1 MSHRFFLE
9 SETAD
14 PIAIGTELT
23 LEGDQAHH
31 AIHVMRF
38 QPGDSFVLFN
48 GRGTEY
54 KADVVSVA
62 KKRIVVA
69 VVQAE
74 QIPRSLATQIT
85 IAVALPK
92 GDRQKFLVEKL
103 VELGVARLVPLKTSR
118 SVAAANPKVI
128 QRLKKQVIEAS
139 KQCGRNWLM
148 EVAEEQTLKQLA
160 EMLDTKIATD
170 SQVSDSQAADSHVS
184 GDAGPKRLI
193 ADPYQGKSIAAIASS
208 MSANSVVIAIG
219 PEGGFDDAENALAHE
234 LGFEPVT
241 LGPSI
246 LRIETAALTAAA
258 IFGIGNES

>member
-9 SETAD
+9 SETPD
-14 PIAIGTELT
+14 SIAIGTELT

-48 GRGTEY
+48 GCGTEH
-54 KADVVSVA
+54 KVVVVSVA
-62 KKRIVVA
+62 KKRIVVE

-160 EMLDTKIATD
+160 EMLNAQNVANSQVTD
-170 SQVSDSQAADSHVS
+170 SQADSHVA
-184 GDAGPKRLI
+184 GDAESKRLI
-193 ADPYQGKSIAAIASS
+193 ADPYQGESIAAIASS
-208 MSANSVVIAIG
+208 MAANSVVIAIG

-234 LGFEPVT
+234 LGFTPVT